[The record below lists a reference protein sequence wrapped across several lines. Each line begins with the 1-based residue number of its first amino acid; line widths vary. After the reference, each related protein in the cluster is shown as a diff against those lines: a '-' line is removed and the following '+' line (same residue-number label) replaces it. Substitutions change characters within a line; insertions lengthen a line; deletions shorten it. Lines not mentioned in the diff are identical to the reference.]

1 MAGEA
6 DGTSIVKSIYAA
18 FAAGDVETALEHISE
33 TMKFSP
39 RGTARRTGRGD
50 TPYYGHQG
58 VRQYFADAARSW
70 DELRLHADTMYE
82 RAGEV
87 VVHGRVTGV
96 ADGEPF
102 AKHVVWVWQVR
113 DGLAITMRVNDVG

>member
-6 DGTSIVKSIYAA
+6 DGTSVVRAIYAA
-18 FAAGDVETALEHISE
+18 FAAGDVDAALEHISE

-39 RGTARRTGRGD
+39 RATAQRIGRGE

-58 VRQYFADAARSW
+58 VRQYFADAARTW
-70 DELRLHADTMYE
+70 DELRLHCDTLY
-82 RAGEV
+82 AHANEV

-102 AKHVVWVWQVR
+102 ARHVVWVWQVR
-113 DGLAITMRVNDVG
+113 DGVAIAMRVSEVG